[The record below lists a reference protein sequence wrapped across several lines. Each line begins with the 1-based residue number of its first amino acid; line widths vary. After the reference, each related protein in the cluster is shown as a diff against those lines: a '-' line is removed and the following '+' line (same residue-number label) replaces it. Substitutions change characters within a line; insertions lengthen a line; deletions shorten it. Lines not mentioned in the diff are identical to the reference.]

1 MMVCAGLA
9 MFNLPVVPQLA
20 SLQQVA
26 MPGTAIRHPTGLQRM
41 QDNLD
46 HARAAYSAWLAE
58 RMQRD
63 FEPLRVADM
72 TSQIS
77 AEAESTP
84 EDKLEL

>member
-1 MMVCAGLA
+1 
-9 MFNLPVVPQLA
+9 
-20 SLQQVA
+20 
-26 MPGTAIRHPTGLQRM
+26 M

-46 HARAAYSAWLAE
+46 HALAAYSAWLAE

-77 AEAESTP
+77 AESESTA
-84 EDKLEL
+84 EVKLEL